1 MEELNYKSQN
11 YNHSM
16 GKCLEEALLFQILI
30 NIMENKIIAK
40 KIKRWVC
47 SSSYMFYGPRFITHQ
62 RMIEKVLQ
70 ILMLLV
76 LAHQLEV

>member
-1 MEELNYKSQN
+1 
-11 YNHSM
+11 M

-47 SSSYMFYGPRFITHQ
+47 NNSYMFYGPRFITHQ
-62 RMIEKVLQ
+62 QMIEKVPQ